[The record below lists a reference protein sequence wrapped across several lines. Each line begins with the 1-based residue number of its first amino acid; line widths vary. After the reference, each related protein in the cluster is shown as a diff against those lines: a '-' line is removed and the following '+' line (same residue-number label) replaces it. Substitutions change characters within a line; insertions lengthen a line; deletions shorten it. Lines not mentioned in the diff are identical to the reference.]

1 MSSEDLKKYLEK
13 LGVDARFFKF
23 EEHTMTVDAAASRLG
38 IAREKIIKSI
48 LFVDNSGQPV
58 LAIVT
63 GDNRVDEGKLAKA
76 CGAQKVRRANAAEV
90 KEFTGYEVG
99 AVSPIHPKKQ
109 IKTFVDWK
117 VMRFGRVVGG
127 GGEINAL
134 LEIGTG
140 DLRRLT
146 NCEVKDIGR

>member
-13 LGVDARFFKF
+13 IGVDAKFFKF
-23 EEHTMTVDAAASRLG
+23 EEHTMTVDAAASRLR

-48 LFVDNSGQPV
+48 LFIDNSGRPV

-63 GDNRVDEGKLAKA
+63 GDSKVDEWKLAKV

-99 AVSPIHPKKQ
+99 PVSPIHPKKQ
-109 IKTFVDWK
+109 VKTFVDRK
-117 VMRFGRVVGG
+117 VMRFGMVVGG

-146 NCEVKDIGR
+146 NCEVNDIGT